1 MSHLTFP
8 KGVIIIIIIIIII
21 KITIIIIVKSAIAL
35 FVGTNRTEGNDLI
48 YIN

>member
-1 MSHLTFP
+1 M
-8 KGVIIIIIIIIII
+8 IIIIIIIIII
-21 KITIIIIVKSAIAL
+21 IKSAIAL